1 MVPCGSILLHKN
13 FRFEDGAIAEKY
25 LVVLGGQNERLVV
38 VKTTSKGSRYRND
51 FGCQAGN
58 RFPAFYLPRGSCCL
72 PKCTWICLGQFYEL
86 KVAEVAALIVAN
98 DIIRVGHLSAEQA
111 RDVQF
116 CAIGSDDI
124 SQVHE
129 AWVQES
135 LVPVAAANSP
145 QSSKSA

>member
-1 MVPCGSILLHKN
+1 MIPCGSILLHKN
-13 FRFEDGAIAEKY
+13 FRFEDGATADKY
-25 LVVLGGQNERLVV
+25 LVVLGDQDNSLVV
-38 VKTTSKGSRYRND
+38 AKTTSKGDRYRND

-72 PKCTWICLGQFYEL
+72 PKCTWICLGHFYEL
-86 KVAEVAALIVAN
+86 KTAKVAALIVAN
-98 DIIRVGHLSAEQA
+98 DIVRMGHLSAEQA

-124 SQVHE
+124 SQAHE
-129 AWVQES
+129 TWVRAS
-135 LVPVAAANSP
+135 LVPTVAANSP